1 MTTLG
6 SGTITATFNGQEI
19 GTMNA
24 EDISISRADLR
35 ERIPSFSMNSEG
47 DVSINGNNIRFGDID
62 SLYRGT
68 LYDDL
73 RTTAP
78 TVRTIGTGTISV
90 GRITSPQQTMADYM
104 EDYLR
109 NRNAENPI
117 FINHNTSQRPVEY
130 NDINDVVEFRT
141 YLDSIIKEYYQRG

>member
-6 SGTITATFNGQEI
+6 NGRLTATFNGQEI
-19 GTMNA
+19 GTMNI
-24 EDISISRADLR
+24 EDISVSRADLG

-47 DVSINGNNIRFGDID
+47 DVSINGNNVRFGDIE
-62 SLYRGT
+62 SLYSGT
-68 LYDDL
+68 SYSTI
-73 RTTAP
+73 TTAP
-78 TVRTIGTGTISV
+78 TVSTIRAGTISV
-90 GRITSPQQTMADYM
+90 GPSPQQTMADYM